1 MIMNTRIL
9 LLILICNLMG
19 SSCKEELLDKENP
32 NNFTADTYFT
42 TSAELSTALTGVYA
56 ILQSTNLISRE
67 WFFLQDL
74 RSDEMASGGGQ
85 LETPRNQLLIG
96 SHGPGNSVLTSVWT
110 ELYRLIHR
118 ANVVITKGADIDMDA
133 ALKARYIG
141 EARFLRAWAY
151 FELLE
156 FWGGVPLYET
166 YAESIEDAK
175 PRSTETEVYDF
186 LVDELTAIQADLPEA
201 YASKDDL
208 GRVPAMAAKMLLAK
222 VYLFNTDYTNA
233 RPLLEEVKDY
243 GEANAPGGNPLMD
256 EYFDNFTEEAEYNKE
271 SIWEVSYTS
280 AGNYNWDADG
290 NTSGP
295 NDSWIR
301 SQEYSAVGWRNL
313 IPSNTLLD
321 EYEADDPRMK
331 DTFYFTGDTYGD
343 PASPKVLTDGDQRGD
358 GSIIHGTPIKVSWKK
373 YSVMYKL
380 DPGGYYDKIGI
391 NYRMMRYAD
400 VYLMLAEIENEIGTP
415 AQAIIYLNKT
425 RERPSVDMP
434 PYPTTDYPTGTKE
447 QIMNAIMHE
456 RMIELAGE
464 EIRNYDILRWRRAG
478 KFTTD
483 PISYYEAKYEY
494 LPLPQGEIDNNQFIE
509 QADQNI
515 GY

>member
-1 MIMNTRIL
+1 MKTRIL
-9 LLILICNLMG
+9 LLFIICNLVAG
-19 SSCKEELLDKENP
+19 SCSEDLLNKETP
-32 NNFTADTYFT
+32 NNFTVDTYYKT
-42 TSAELSTALTGVYA
+42 AAELSTALTGTYA

-67 WFFLQDL
+67 WFFLNDL
-74 RSDEMASGGGQ
+74 RADEMASGGGQ

-96 SHGPGNSVLTSVWT
+96 SHAPSNSVLTSVWT

-118 ANVVITKGADIDMDA
+118 ANAVINKGADIEMDA
-133 ALKARYIG
+133 TLKKRYIA
-141 EARFLRAWAY
+141 EARFLRAWGY
-151 FELLE
+151 FQLME
-156 FWGGVPLYET
+156 FWGGVPLYKT
-166 YAESIEDAK
+166 YATTIADAK
-175 PRSTETEVYDF
+175 ARSTETEIYTFIVE
-186 LVDELTAIQADLPEA
+186 ELTAIQADLPNA

-208 GRVPAMAAKMLLAK
+208 GRVQALAAKMLLAK
-222 VYLFNTDYTNA
+222 VYLFNTDYVNA
-233 RPLLEEVKDY
+233 QPLLEEVKDY

-256 EYFDNFTEEAEYNKE
+256 EYFDNFTEEVEYNKE
-271 SIWEVSYTS
+271 SVWEVSYTS

-290 NTSGP
+290 NTGGP
-295 NDSWIR
+295 NDTWIR

-313 IPSNTLLD
+313 IPSNKLLD
-321 EYEADDPRMK
+321 EYETGDPRMK
-331 DTFYFTGDTYGD
+331 DTFFFTGDTYGD
-343 PASPKVLTDGDQRGD
+343 PSSPKVLTDGDQRGD
-358 GSIIHGTPIKVSWKK
+358 GSIIHGTPKKVSWRK

-380 DPGGYYDKIGI
+380 DPGGFYDKIGM

-434 PYPTTDYPTGTKE
+434 LYPTADYPTGNKE
-447 QIMNAIMHE
+447 EIMAAIIHE
-456 RMIELAGE
+456 RMIEFAGE
-464 EIRNYDILRWRRAG
+464 EIRNYDILRWRKAG

-483 PISYYEAKYEY
+483 PISYYEPKYER

-509 QADQNI
+509 QADQNM